1 MIKNIN
7 KKEIIKGG
15 VALYDKHF
23 PNDKH
28 TTKKQKIQFVKF
40 FIELYELK
48 KECFNLSKK
57 LFN

>member
-48 KECFNLSKK
+48 NRKGVK
-57 LFN
+57 